1 MNTWSIKHTVFFTL
15 FCSCVLV
22 RAQQLEAR
30 YVQPQVLVSHQASEN
45 YDVYFGVSSRRNTNA
60 QSSRSPM
67 KFYQLSHFSAF
78 RLENNNKISLGVLYR
93 FSEHLKNGSPNELRL
108 TQQFHTASKPFAVRY
123 THRFRIEERLTA
135 ASVRTRLRYRLGI
148 DFSLN
153 GASIDVGEAY
163 TLFHAESLLQLAK
176 NQFPRY
182 DFRASTGLG
191 VVLSPTLK
199 IQAML
204 QHRFEQLSRAP
215 SNTWLGVVAGY
226 IKI

>member
-1 MNTWSIKHTVFFTL
+1 MNTWSINHTVFFIF
-15 FCSCVLV
+15 FCCSVFV

-30 YVQPQVLVSHQASEN
+30 YFQPQVLMSHKTSEN
-45 YDVYFGVSSRRNTNA
+45 YNTYFGVSTRRNTNT
-60 QSSRSPM
+60 QDSRGPI

-78 RLENNNKISLGVLYR
+78 QLENNNKISLGVLYR
-93 FSEHLKNGSPNELRL
+93 FSEHLKNGGANELRF
-108 TQQFHTASKPFAVRY
+108 TQQFHVASKPFAVRY
-123 THRFRIEERLTA
+123 THRFRIEECLTA
-135 ASVRTRLRYRLGI
+135 ATLRTRLRYRAGI
-148 DFSLN
+148 DFSIN

-163 TLFHAESLLQLAK
+163 TLFQTEGLLQLAK

-182 DFRASTGLG
+182 DFRATAGLG

-204 QHRFEQLSRAP
+204 QHRFEQLSQTQA
-215 SNTWLGVVAGY
+215 SKWLGVVAGY